1 MGLEFRSQAGF
12 YRTAMHLL
20 PWSLTDK
27 IPFGEHF
34 RMAVNRLERLAPILR
49 EHDVQLGLEFL
60 GSFGNR
66 RNAKY
71 DFVHTIEG
79 DTSETPILTLT
90 LTL

>member
-1 MGLEFRSQAGF
+1 
-12 YRTAMHLL
+12 MHLL

-79 DTSETPILTLT
+79 DTSETSILTLT